1 MKLTGLKA
9 IVLLVLSSLCTS
21 ILTYNPSFASSL
33 LPYKYK
39 SNAKDFNSSS
49 LDEESPSP
57 SPGSDEESSLW
68 SQDNSG
74 DPFGE
79 DDFFK
84 NNTKKKKKKGSTL
97 LPHWG
102 FGLGVAPTTIQVK
115 SNTSAYNLKASNF
128 VIKISYD
135 KPIKK
140 NLSLLF
146 GGSLLPVNGSQVDSA
161 LGIAKFEANYTALE
175 ANGRFN
181 FSKNPMHGPWVGAG
195 ASYLLISKG
204 TSNVVASSSI
214 SSRMV
219 YQANLGYN
227 AQMGSEYL
235 MFRADYYLYPEAKSF
250 NGYVRV
256 NQTVFSAHYFF

>member
-1 MKLTGLKA
+1 MKSKVLKA
-9 IVLLVLSSLCTS
+9 TALQALFSFSLFLLTPTTSLASTH
-21 ILTYNPSFASSL
+21 SF
-33 LPYKYK
+33 YKYK
-39 SNAKDFNSSS
+39 SNSSEQGS
-49 LDEESPSP
+49 LDEEAPSP
-57 SPGSDEESSLW
+57 PSSSDEESSLW
-68 SQDNSG
+68 SQDNTG

-84 NNTKKKKKKGSTL
+84 NNTKKKKKKGSSL

-102 FGLGVAPTTIQVK
+102 FGLGIAPTTIQVK
-115 SNTSAYNLKASNF
+115 SNTSTYNLKASNF
-128 VIKISYD
+128 VVKISYD

-146 GGSLLPVNGSQVDSA
+146 GGSLLPVNGSQVDMK
-161 LGIAKFEANYTALE
+161 LGMAKFEANYTALE

-181 FSKNPMHGPWVGAG
+181 FFKNPMQGTWVGAG

-214 SSRMV
+214 ASRLI
-219 YQANLGYN
+219 YQINLGYN
-227 AQMGSEYL
+227 AQMGTEYL
-235 MFRADYYLYPEAKSF
+235 MFRADYYLYPEAKSL
-250 NGYVRV
+250 NGFVRV